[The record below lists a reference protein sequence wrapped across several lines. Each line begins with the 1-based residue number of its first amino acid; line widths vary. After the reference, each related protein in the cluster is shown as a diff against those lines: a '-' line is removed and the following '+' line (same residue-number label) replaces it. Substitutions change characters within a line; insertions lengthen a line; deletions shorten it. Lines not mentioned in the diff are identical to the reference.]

1 MRRIITAGLFIILIL
16 CGCGN
21 QEVPPSPVPSS
32 PALAAPPAS
41 AAPSSAAP
49 PASKE
54 SPESSPD
61 EGRQKPQEMIKQL
74 NQVLA
79 KGKTVAVLQEKNSLS
94 FVQKEQEKNKVYR
107 LDLKTGGI
115 EKTELS
121 CSLTGRCEV
130 QKTEGYVVFYLSGEK
145 VVIMDRSF
153 QFVDELTIKDKI
165 LDGMNRNFCVLPKD
179 KKIVYTKERLK
190 NGECYQEVNECD
202 YSGQGKRQ
210 ICRIE
215 GAMKSVGE
223 LNRIGELIVSENEK
237 ILYFTGLY
245 FKTKNE
251 NETSLPCFGKI
262 NRDTGKVTAVQEE
275 KYFGQLM
282 GNKMMFVDGLREKG
296 ITPSGYI
303 TCLDENGRQEKCS
316 FQRKEESQEVIV
328 SDEGNDYLS
337 YEKMDDERR
346 TKVSGYA
353 FQKNTFQWE
362 KELPH
367 YVSEIWY
374 FEQAEMLLYT
384 YYDDEGNLYLD
395 GEVIEG

>member
-1 MRRIITAGLFIILIL
+1 MRRIITASLFIIIIL

-21 QEVPPSPVPSS
+21 QEVPSLPVPSG
-32 PALAAPPAS
+32 PPAVV
-41 AAPSSAAP
+41 
-49 PASKE
+49 ASPTSKASIE
-54 SPESSPD
+54 ASPD
-61 EGRQKPQEMIKQL
+61 EGQQKPKEMIKQL
-74 NQVLA
+74 NKILA
-79 KGKTVAVLQEKNSLS
+79 KGENVAVVQEKNSLS

-107 LDLKTGGI
+107 WDLKTGGM
-115 EKTELS
+115 EKKELS

-130 QKTEGYVVFYLSGEK
+130 QKTEGHIVFYISGEK

-165 LDGMNRNFCVLPKD
+165 LDGINRNFCVLPKD

-190 NGECYQEVNECD
+190 NGEWYQEVNECD
-202 YSGQGKRQ
+202 YSGQNKRQ

-223 LNRIGELIVSENEK
+223 LNGIGKLTVSENEK

-245 FKTKNE
+245 FKSKNE
-251 NETSLPCFGKI
+251 NETSLPCFGEI
-262 NRDTGKVTAVQEE
+262 SCDTGKVTAVQEE

-282 GNKMMFVDGLREKG
+282 ENKMMFVDGLREKG
-296 ITPSGYI
+296 VTPSGYI
-303 TCLDENGRQEKCS
+303 TCLDEKGVQEKCA

-328 SDEGNDYLS
+328 SDEGNYYLS
-337 YEKMDDERR
+337 YERMDDQRR
-346 TKVSGYA
+346 TKVSGYS
-353 FQKNTFQWE
+353 FPKNTFQWE
-362 KELPH
+362 ELLSH

-374 FEQAEMLLYT
+374 FEQAKMLLYT
-384 YYDDEGNLYLD
+384 YYDDETNLYLE

>member
-1 MRRIITAGLFIILIL
+1 MRRIITASLFVILIL

-21 QEVPPSPVPSS
+21 QEVPPSPDPSL
-32 PALAAPPAS
+32 PALAASPS
-41 AAPSSAAP
+41 AA
-49 PASKE
+49 
-54 SPESSPD
+54 SPESSSD
-61 EGRQKPQEMIKQL
+61 EGRQKPQEMIKRL
-74 NQVLA
+74 NQILV
-79 KGKTVAVLQEKNSLS
+79 KGETVAVLQEKNSLS
-94 FVQKEQEKNKVYR
+94 FVQKEQKKNKVYR

-115 EKTELS
+115 EKKELS
-121 CSLTGRCEV
+121 CSLAGRCEV
-130 QKTEGYVVFYLSGEK
+130 QKTEDHIVFYTSGEK
-145 VVIMDRSF
+145 VIIMDRSF

-165 LDGMNRNFCVLPKD
+165 LDGMSRNFCVLPKD
-179 KKIVYTKERLK
+179 KKIVYTKVRLK

-202 YSGQGKRQ
+202 YNGRDKRQ

-223 LNRIGELIVSENEK
+223 LNWIGKLTVSENEK

-245 FKTKNE
+245 YKSKNE
-251 NETSLPCFGKI
+251 DETSLPCFGKI
-262 NRDTGKVTAVQEE
+262 SRDTGKVTAVQEE

-282 GNKMMFVDGLREKG
+282 GNKMMFVDGLQEKG
-296 ITPSGYI
+296 VTPSGYI
-303 TCLDENGRQEKCS
+303 TCLDENGRQEKCA

-337 YEKMDDERR
+337 YERMDDERR
-346 TKVSGYA
+346 TKVSGYS
-353 FQKNTFQWE
+353 FQKNTFQW
-362 KELPH
+362 KKQLPH

-374 FEQAEMLLYT
+374 FEQSEMLLYT